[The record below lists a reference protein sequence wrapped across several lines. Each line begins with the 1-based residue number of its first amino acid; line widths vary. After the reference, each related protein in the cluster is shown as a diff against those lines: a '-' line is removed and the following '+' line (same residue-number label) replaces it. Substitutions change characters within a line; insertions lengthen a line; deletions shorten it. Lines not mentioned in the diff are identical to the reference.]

1 MKLKQRTKRELIR
14 RTEGVISLLLVL
26 LLVPFYSVAAI
37 LMEVGRFQNAYRG
50 LDDAIGSSE
59 VSVLAQYDEYIKERF
74 GLLAVS
80 QDIDIDTQFNSYLQ
94 KQDTQDTRSFSVRN
108 GGASAEG
115 VYPLADIETLRQQIM
130 ELSAYTVPAKLFAD
144 IGDFSSLMSQLE
156 SYNTMLS
163 NFTSLLSGVST
174 GLEKGMQ
181 SYNAQAEAKK
191 QMKLAVD
198 STKKYNQ
205 EAQKYTDALTELKN
219 HLGTVCPEDEEGAL
233 AWKQTEEEL
242 RQKASEAGASY
253 EAAIKSTSSN
263 VSGVAKKVDDAVA
276 KETSA
281 FDSVIDVSKNYIS
294 AGTKNEN
301 EKLDEAKKETDE
313 IIANDEISK
322 EVGYTASD
330 MKAANDKV
338 KDFYSETADNLKT
351 GGNANDKMK
360 DYNSEACKKLL
371 TELDDEKKLL
381 SKTDYSSLTE
391 GGIDELISQIHT
403 ADTGKF
409 ESTQQFDEIW
419 KDAKNAVEG
428 DAAKSSIIDTIDGLV
443 TIMNIDTTY
452 DPNLNSMIN
461 TDYYGKLPSQKNRS
475 LQEYS
480 LASEFEK
487 SDSLRAKS
495 NLEKMGL
502 YQLDEAWQT
511 KSGAN
516 FSIGESNQDEAK
528 GNLLQKM
535 LNIANNV
542 KKKLSSVKNMVTA
555 LSEVGSKMGDG
566 ILLKGYMAYS
576 LSNRMN
582 YDSGSSLVG
591 KSYAS
596 CGGLAK
602 TNDQL
607 QTSQMIGKQL
617 DEQLGGLAS
626 SLGAF
631 TNKNYSF
638 CGAELEYVMFG
649 AMNEFNNQKAA
660 FGVLSMVNALL
671 SLPAI
676 CSSTYVEVLKETAVI
691 ACAGFP
697 VLSAAMTVIVPAVC
711 ALANGTID
719 AILLVNGSDAKFVK
733 TNDDLNI
740 TPAGIA
746 KVINKLSA
754 ANVTDAKTMET
765 LKKAN
770 KKINKNSDADNSNGN
785 GPDSNAG
792 SSSSNEK
799 KDNDK
804 PLISGSKYWDS
815 VRSWNYTQWMTFIL
829 ILLWQDEEGMLNR
842 FVDIIQ
848 MEQTNRTEPVNNT
861 NYTLEEQISGKKKKF
876 DVDKAYTM
884 IRTELDGKFVNVL
897 PVPTLSRKSVWS
909 VNRVIYRGY

>member
-59 VSVLAQYDEYIKERF
+59 VSVLAQYDKYIKERF

-115 VYPLADIETLRQQIM
+115 VYPLADTETLRQQIM

-144 IGDFSSLMSQLE
+144 IGDFSSIMSQLE

-242 RQKASEAGASY
+242 RQKASKAGAAY

-391 GGIDELISQIHT
+391 SGIDDLISKIHT

-428 DAAKSSIIDTIDGLV
+428 DAAKSSIIDTIDGFV

-528 GNLLQKM
+528 GNLLKKM

-542 KKKLSSVKNMVTA
+542 KKNS
-555 LSEVGSKMGDG
+555 
-566 ILLKGYMAYS
+566 
-576 LSNRMN
+576 
-582 YDSGSSLVG
+582 
-591 KSYAS
+591 
-596 CGGLAK
+596 
-602 TNDQL
+602 
-607 QTSQMIGKQL
+607 
-617 DEQLGGLAS
+617 
-626 SLGAF
+626 
-631 TNKNYSF
+631 
-638 CGAELEYVMFG
+638 
-649 AMNEFNNQKAA
+649 
-660 FGVLSMVNALL
+660 
-671 SLPAI
+671 
-676 CSSTYVEVLKETAVI
+676 AV
-691 ACAGFP
+691 
-697 VLSAAMTVIVPAVC
+697 
-711 ALANGTID
+711 
-719 AILLVNGSDAKFVK
+719 
-733 TNDDLNI
+733 
-740 TPAGIA
+740 
-746 KVINKLSA
+746 
-754 ANVTDAKTMET
+754 
-765 LKKAN
+765 
-770 KKINKNSDADNSNGN
+770 
-785 GPDSNAG
+785 
-792 SSSSNEK
+792 
-799 KDNDK
+799 
-804 PLISGSKYWDS
+804 
-815 VRSWNYTQWMTFIL
+815 
-829 ILLWQDEEGMLNR
+829 
-842 FVDIIQ
+842 
-848 MEQTNRTEPVNNT
+848 
-861 NYTLEEQISGKKKKF
+861 
-876 DVDKAYTM
+876 
-884 IRTELDGKFVNVL
+884 
-897 PVPTLSRKSVWS
+897 
-909 VNRVIYRGY
+909 

>member
-59 VSVLAQYDEYIKERF
+59 VSVLAQYDKYIKERF

-80 QDIDIDTQFNSYLQ
+80 QDIDIDTQFNSYFQ

-130 ELSAYTVPAKLFAD
+130 ELSAYTVPAKLIAD

-242 RQKASEAGASY
+242 RQKASEAGAAY

-330 MKAANDKV
+330 MKAANNKV

-391 GGIDELISQIHT
+391 GSIDELISQIHT

-566 ILLKGYMAYS
+566 ILLHG
-576 LSNRMN
+576 LQF
-582 YDSGSSLVG
+582 VE
-591 KSYAS
+591 SY
-596 CGGLAK
+596 
-602 TNDQL
+602 
-607 QTSQMIGKQL
+607 
-617 DEQLGGLAS
+617 
-626 SLGAF
+626 
-631 TNKNYSF
+631 
-638 CGAELEYVMFG
+638 EL
-649 AMNEFNNQKAA
+649 
-660 FGVLSMVNALL
+660 
-671 SLPAI
+671 
-676 CSSTYVEVLKETAVI
+676 
-691 ACAGFP
+691 
-697 VLSAAMTVIVPAVC
+697 
-711 ALANGTID
+711 
-719 AILLVNGSDAKFVK
+719 
-733 TNDDLNI
+733 
-740 TPAGIA
+740 
-746 KVINKLSA
+746 
-754 ANVTDAKTMET
+754 
-765 LKKAN
+765 
-770 KKINKNSDADNSNGN
+770 
-785 GPDSNAG
+785 
-792 SSSSNEK
+792 
-799 KDNDK
+799 
-804 PLISGSKYWDS
+804 
-815 VRSWNYTQWMTFIL
+815 
-829 ILLWQDEEGMLNR
+829 
-842 FVDIIQ
+842 
-848 MEQTNRTEPVNNT
+848 
-861 NYTLEEQISGKKKKF
+861 
-876 DVDKAYTM
+876 
-884 IRTELDGKFVNVL
+884 
-897 PVPTLSRKSVWS
+897 
-909 VNRVIYRGY
+909 

>member
-59 VSVLAQYDEYIKERF
+59 VSVLAQYDKYIKERF

-115 VYPLADIETLRQQIM
+115 VYPLADTETLRQQIM

-144 IGDFSSLMSQLE
+144 IGDFSSIMSQLE

-242 RQKASEAGASY
+242 RQKASKAGAAY

-330 MKAANDKV
+330 MTAANDKV

-391 GGIDELISQIHT
+391 SGIDDLISKIHT

-528 GNLLQKM
+528 GNLLKKM

-582 YDSGSSLVG
+582 
-591 KSYAS
+591 
-596 CGGLAK
+596 
-602 TNDQL
+602 
-607 QTSQMIGKQL
+607 
-617 DEQLGGLAS
+617 
-626 SLGAF
+626 
-631 TNKNYSF
+631 
-638 CGAELEYVMFG
+638 
-649 AMNEFNNQKAA
+649 
-660 FGVLSMVNALL
+660 
-671 SLPAI
+671 
-676 CSSTYVEVLKETAVI
+676 
-691 ACAGFP
+691 
-697 VLSAAMTVIVPAVC
+697 
-711 ALANGTID
+711 
-719 AILLVNGSDAKFVK
+719 
-733 TNDDLNI
+733 
-740 TPAGIA
+740 
-746 KVINKLSA
+746 
-754 ANVTDAKTMET
+754 
-765 LKKAN
+765 
-770 KKINKNSDADNSNGN
+770 
-785 GPDSNAG
+785 
-792 SSSSNEK
+792 
-799 KDNDK
+799 
-804 PLISGSKYWDS
+804 
-815 VRSWNYTQWMTFIL
+815 
-829 ILLWQDEEGMLNR
+829 
-842 FVDIIQ
+842 
-848 MEQTNRTEPVNNT
+848 
-861 NYTLEEQISGKKKKF
+861 
-876 DVDKAYTM
+876 
-884 IRTELDGKFVNVL
+884 
-897 PVPTLSRKSVWS
+897 
-909 VNRVIYRGY
+909 